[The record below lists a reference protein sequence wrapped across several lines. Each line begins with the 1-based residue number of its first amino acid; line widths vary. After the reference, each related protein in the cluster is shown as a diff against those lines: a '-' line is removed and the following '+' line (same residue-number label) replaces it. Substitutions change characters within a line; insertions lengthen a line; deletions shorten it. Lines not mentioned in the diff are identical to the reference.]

1 MFVVHIEGDHSGD
14 FHDAQGFG
22 HEERTGPIL
31 VKSAENMPKWLVLSY
46 FKGLKFYSQKGIGS
60 MVKNDDRWLS
70 IGEICAHLGVS
81 SDTVYKWIEKQGL
94 PAHRMG
100 RLWKF
105 QKPEVDAW
113 VKSGLAG
120 ER

>member
-1 MFVVHIEGDHSGD
+1 M
-14 FHDAQGFG
+14 
-22 HEERTGPIL
+22 
-31 VKSAENMPKWLVLSY
+31 KSAENEPKPSFEVILEGNFALESEGFPY
-46 FKGLKFYSQKGIGS
+46 
-60 MVKNDDRWLS
+60 MTPHEDNNDRWLS

-81 SDTVYKWIEKQGL
+81 SDAVYKWIEKQGL

-105 QKPEVDAW
+105 QKAEVDAW
-113 VKSGLAG
+113 VKSDQAG

>member
-1 MFVVHIEGDHSGD
+1 MGTNWIGVSPLFPPTKH
-14 FHDAQGFG
+14 F
-22 HEERTGPIL
+22 P
-31 VKSAENMPKWLVLSY
+31 VKSGENEPKPPFEVILHH
-46 FKGLKFYSQKGIGS
+46 KFALESEGFPY
-60 MVKNDDRWLS
+60 MTPHEDNNDRWLS

-81 SDTVYKWIEKQGL
+81 SDAVYKWIEKQGL

-105 QKPEVDAW
+105 QKAEVDAW
-113 VKSGLAG
+113 VKSGQAG

>member
-1 MFVVHIEGDHSGD
+1 MGTNWIGVSTLFPQSKH
-14 FHDAQGFG
+14 F
-22 HEERTGPIL
+22 P
-31 VKSAENMPKWLVLSY
+31 VKSGENEPKRSFEVILHH
-46 FKGLKFYSQKGIGS
+46 KFALESEGFPYMTKHED
-60 MVKNDDRWLS
+60 NNDRWLS

-105 QKPEVDAW
+105 QKAAVDAW
-113 VKSGLAG
+113 VKSGQAG